1 VLAMVLS
8 RVVKPKNQR
17 VKRAL
22 VKRESKL
29 IENDKTALFIKGG
42 HTSEKITQALKDL
55 YSLKKPLATLF
66 KKKNIT
72 RPFEDETS
80 VEFFAQKT
88 DASLFMFGSNS
99 KKRPDNLVIGRLY
112 DYHLLDMVELGID
125 KFKTMS
131 EFGAS
136 SCAVGTKPCLM
147 FSGLPFEEDKDH
159 KRLKSM
165 LIDFFR
171 GPVVKSVRLQG
182 IEHVL
187 TFTAAEGK
195 IYMRS
200 YRILL
205 KKSGSRTPRV
215 ELDEM
220 GPSLDL
226 VLRRTKI
233 ASDDLFK
240 RACRTPKATKTK
252 KVKNKSRN
260 ALGTEHGR
268 IHMTKQDLGQLQTR
282 KLKGLKKRR
291 GEEEDQPQE
300 TDITDPTSPPSSKIS
315 KSDNSVF
322 PKGFGNRMKMETD

>member
-1 VLAMVLS
+1 MGTIVDTSKESGILKMVLA
-8 RVVKPKNQR
+8 RVIKPKNQR

-22 VKRESKL
+22 EKRDSKL

-42 HTSEKITQALKDL
+42 HTSETVTQVLKDL
-55 YSLKKPLATLF
+55 YSLKKPLAVLF

-72 RPFEDETS
+72 RPFEDESS

-99 KKRPDNLVIGRLY
+99 KKRPDNLVLGRLY
-112 DYHLLDMVELGID
+112 DYHMLDMIELGIE
-125 KFKTMS
+125 KFKTIS
-131 EFGAS
+131 EFQAAT
-136 SCAVGTKPCLM
+136 CAVGTKPCLM
-147 FSGLPFEEDKDH
+147 FAGEPFEEDKDH
-159 KRLKSM
+159 KRLKNM

-182 IEHVL
+182 LEHVL
-187 TFTAAEGK
+187 MFTAAEGK

-233 ASDDLFK
+233 ASDDLYK
-240 RACRTPKATKTK
+240 RACRVPKATKTK
-252 KVKNKSRN
+252 KVKNKSRDQ
-260 ALGTEHGR
+260 LGTEHGR
-268 IHMTKQDLGQLQTR
+268 IHMTKQDLGKLQTR
-282 KLKGLKKRR
+282 KMKGLKKRPA
-291 GEEEDQPQE
+291 GDEQQQAEAEPMDTGNAP
-300 TDITDPTSPPSSKIS
+300 SPPKKSKP
-315 KSDNSVF
+315 D
-322 PKGFGNRMKMETD
+322 E